1 MNQQTFELGILLAIA
16 LFALAAIG
24 AVASIIRQGRRA
36 SAGSFVASLPT
47 ARVPESSW
55 RPALARAEK
64 RDAIE
69 NAQTIAVPAPRWD
82 MATNGNEF

>member
-55 RPALARAEK
+55 RPALAEK